1 MYTGSGAE
9 HSKLG
14 DLLLFTGVAYDI
26 FHWAKRARGIQ
37 NFYNPTY
44 ILGPYRVFLLR
55 LNIPSNQ

>member
-26 FHWAKRARGIQ
+26 FQGGNAGQGYSK
-37 NFYNPTY
+37 P
-44 ILGPYRVFLLR
+44 L
-55 LNIPSNQ
+55 

>member
-44 ILGPYRVFLLR
+44 ILGP
-55 LNIPSNQ
+55 